1 MPYWR
6 LYYHLVWSTKNREPL
21 VVPDIEEELYEQIRR
36 KVKALKGE
44 PLKVNGIADH
54 THLVTTIPPTIAVA
68 KFVGEVKGNSS
79 FHINHLPGNSHAIEW
94 QRGYGAVS
102 CNRKDLDRLLDY
114 VVRQKDHHA
123 AGKVWESLERAD
135 EEEEENPSWV
145 LRDTGEEYDAF
156 S

>member
-1 MPYWR
+1 MAYWR
-6 LYYHLVWSTKNREPL
+6 LYYHLVWSTKKREPL
-21 VVPDIEEELYEQIRR
+21 VVPEIEDELYEQICR

-54 THLVTTIPPTIAVA
+54 THLVATIPPTIAVA

-79 FHINHLPGNSHAIEW
+79 FHINHLPGTPHSIEW
-94 QRGYGAVS
+94 QRGYGAIS
-102 CNRKDLDRLLDY
+102 CSRKDLDRLIDY

-123 AGKVWESLERAD
+123 EGKVWESLERTDD
-135 EEEEENPSWV
+135 EEQEESSCI
-145 LRDTGEEYDAF
+145 LRESKEEYDAF